1 MLTLVDI
8 QASQAPPAE
17 TASLVADYIAFDR
30 QRTWRRQYLKA
41 FGGMAVLVLLGAA
54 FGRVPV
60 RESEVVAGLLVLPPS
75 MLAAIEVISWR
86 RLIHRLNN
94 LRAEAQAVR
103 KS

>member
-1 MLTLVDI
+1 MLTLVEI
-8 QASQAPPAE
+8 QASKAPPAE
-17 TASLVADYIAFDR
+17 TASLVADYMAFDR

-54 FGRVPV
+54 FGRVPM

-75 MLAAIEVISWR
+75 TLAAIEVMSWR
-86 RLIHRLNN
+86 RLIRRLNN
-94 LRAEAQAVR
+94 LRVEAQRVK

>member
-1 MLTLVDI
+1 MLTLVQI

-17 TASLVADYIAFDR
+17 AASLVADYMTFDR

-75 MLAAIEVISWR
+75 ILAAIEAVSWR
-86 RLIHRLNN
+86 RLSRRLNN
-94 LRAEAQAVR
+94 LRAEARASR